1 MKKLF
6 FVILSAGLMLS
17 ACKKDKEMPTNNGFN
32 PHDDK
37 AVEARIKS
45 FNQSLQQ
52 KQGEPMTVSDATWDI
67 EAALNYNYCKA
78 DLKQGLTS
86 QDSIFFEMPVNDGT
100 VSFSN
105 VSEAYNQAVA
115 KIQTLLKGQNLHL
128 VVIDVKPLQT
138 TGVYKAKVTFVV
150 SNDAANESKDVY
162 FTTAATQIAY
172 YINMNMVP
180 LPNNGY
186 YTDIETVEDISAL
199 TYESAC
205 INPNWDGQ
213 YYNYYYYLM
222 YYNESDHFMY
232 HTSLSSSEISFYE
245 TGTCTVMNTYTTS
258 GGPRPVGKR
267 ATSIYMWG
275 DAIYPMD
282 YTINLHR
289 ANCTYGIP
297 HTTPPAN

>member
-32 PHDDK
+32 PQDDK

-138 TGVYKAKVTFVV
+138 EGIFKAKIFFMASKDIT
-150 SNDAANESKDVY
+150 NESKDVY

-180 LPNNGY
+180 LPNDGY
-186 YTDIETVEDISAL
+186 YTDIETVENIYPYNYSG
-199 TYESAC
+199 C
-205 INPNWDGQ
+205 VNPNWTGP
-213 YYNYYYYLM
+213 YINYYSYLM
-222 YYNESDHFMY
+222 FYNEEQAPLY
-232 HTSLSSSEISFYE
+232 HTQLSSSEISFYE
-245 TGTCTVMNTYTTS
+245 AGTCTFMNTYTTS

-267 ATSIYMWG
+267 VTSISLWG
-275 DAIYPMD
+275 EVIPSIPSM
-282 YTINLHR
+282 ILH
-289 ANCTYGIP
+289 AGNFSYGIP
-297 HTTPPAN
+297 HTSPPAN